1 MNVEIEN
8 EVAQFHFWEY
18 LFQNFDTV
26 LARVA
31 RPEFG
36 LGVYLSQSQTY
47 FSRAK
52 KSPRFKKNC
61 KDAICRN
68 VDDNL
73 VSCPTR
79 FVLCHEPGGW
89 IGWPDKSIWYWSCM
103 SVNPT
108 LIGAGAPI
116 PHSHTYICRE
126 LASVSNGLSQKRTLG

>member
-8 EVAQFHFWEY
+8 KAAQFHFWEY

-52 KSPRFKKNC
+52 EPSFFNTIFGKVLKRRF
-61 KDAICRN
+61 CRN
-68 VDDNL
+68 VDDN
-73 VSCPTR
+73 
-79 FVLCHEPGGW
+79 
-89 IGWPDKSIWYWSCM
+89 
-103 SVNPT
+103 
-108 LIGAGAPI
+108 
-116 PHSHTYICRE
+116 
-126 LASVSNGLSQKRTLG
+126 